1 MNRKNIISLTMLSL
15 VLALALSLAL
25 PAVSHAQ
32 DPNPLVGPAGSAG
45 PAGPAGADGADGAA
59 GPAGATGARGNAGA
73 AGPNGA
79 DGVNDAGAVPWPVWI
94 AVVVAIVA
102 LIASITVLRRGS
114 SVSGPLMSEVRS
126 LREQLGE
133 AQRLGGLR
141 EGLILAEYQAKA
153 QKWEEEGIDVAE
165 LRRLIS
171 VYEAN
176 R

>member
-15 VLALALSLAL
+15 VVALALSLAL
-25 PAVSHAQ
+25 PAISHSQ
-32 DPNPLVGPAGSAG
+32 DPNPTVGAAGSAG
-45 PAGPAGADGADGAA
+45 TDGTDGAA
-59 GPAGATGARGNAGA
+59 GSAGTDGATGAA
-73 AGPNGA
+73 
-79 DGVNDAGAVPWPVWI
+79 WPGWI
-94 AVVVAIVA
+94 AVVVTIVA

-114 SVSGPLMSEVRS
+114 SVTGSLMSEVRS
-126 LREQLGE
+126 LREQLWE

-153 QKWEEEGIDVAE
+153 QKWEEEEIDVAE

>member
-1 MNRKNIISLTMLSL
+1 
-15 VLALALSLAL
+15 
-25 PAVSHAQ
+25 
-32 DPNPLVGPAGSAG
+32 
-45 PAGPAGADGADGAA
+45 
-59 GPAGATGARGNAGA
+59 
-73 AGPNGA
+73 
-79 DGVNDAGAVPWPVWI
+79 
-94 AVVVAIVA
+94 
-102 LIASITVLRRGS
+102 
-114 SVSGPLMSEVRS
+114 MSEVRS

>member
-1 MNRKNIISLTMLSL
+1 MWQYCRTPG
-15 VLALALSLAL
+15 AAGAT
-25 PAVSHAQ
+25 
-32 DPNPLVGPAGSAG
+32 GPAGHAGASG
-45 PAGPAGADGADGAA
+45 PAGPVDYADPGAA
-59 GPAGATGARGNAGA
+59 
-73 AGPNGA
+73 
-79 DGVNDAGAVPWPVWI
+79 WPGWI

-114 SVSGPLMSEVRS
+114 SVSGALMIEVRS